1 MYKRARKLNETAM
14 ARFVSTV
21 KANTRPSPPHSS
33 RVRNTM
39 SHENWKRGSIC
50 CPANVFISS
59 ERKIN
64 VQFYLSC
71 LDITFNSLFN
81 FPVLT

>member
-1 MYKRARKLNETAM
+1 MRARKLNEMAM

-39 SHENWKRGSIC
+39 SHENWKRGSVC

-59 ERKIN
+59 GRKIS
-64 VQFYLSC
+64 VKVYLFR
-71 LDITFNSLFN
+71 LHITFNSLDN
-81 FPVLT
+81 FPVLI